1 MDKVREIAQILPN
14 GFYNLIKGL
23 IPMIILFCVVMG
35 SIRLITSLVT
45 KEKLVLYKELK
56 SLIYIIY
63 CFVLF
68 QLVMTT
74 DYSGISNNFIPFKEI
89 LRYSDVTS
97 SLFMRNV
104 IGNII
109 VFIPFGFIISDMLN
123 EKTNKDNIL
132 LTTLIVF
139 ITSFCIEFIQMFIG
153 RSYDIDDIILNL
165 CGGILGY
172 IAYIIVHRLYGKL
185 PKIFDNEWIKLL
197 IVIIFTILV
206 MLGALFLFE
215 VVI

>member
-14 GFYNLIKGL
+14 GFYNLIRGL

-35 SIRLITSLVT
+35 SIRLITAIVT

-139 ITSFCIEFIQMFIG
+139 ITSFCIEFILLFIG
-153 RSYDIDDIILNL
+153 WSYDIDDIILN
-165 CGGILGY
+165 
-172 IAYIIVHRLYGKL
+172 
-185 PKIFDNEWIKLL
+185 
-197 IVIIFTILV
+197 
-206 MLGALFLFE
+206 
-215 VVI
+215 